1 MTTSLKRKLIETTFQ
16 LSNSDS
22 IDSNQIKLNLQFEFL
37 SINSNSNSNQS
48 KYHQHY
54 NTHWQDNPN
63 LINLLHII
71 PTIPTTQIL
80 FKSSGLD
87 ATITGY
93 KEVSKTTSIKTAL
106 NSTDLL
112 RQPTSNSNFIRG
124 KSNYFPFRP
133 GGLPDIADDQNLVGA
148 HLTET
153 LEKAFDNTKGK

>member
-37 SINSNSNSNQS
+37 SINSNFNFNSHQS
-48 KYHQHY
+48 QHY

-87 ATITGY
+87 AIITGY
-93 KEVSKTTSIKTAL
+93 NEVSKTTSIKTAL
-106 NSTDLL
+106 NSTHLL

-133 GGLPDIADDQNLVGA
+133 GGLPDIPDDKNLTGA
-148 HLTET
+148 HLTQT